1 MQTHLAYLDAGTGS
15 MIASAAVAGAAG
27 VAVAARV
34 GWRRVTGTF
43 RKDSKPVAEQ
53 PAQVE
58 QAEHTDA

>member
-27 VAVAARV
+27 VAVVARA

-43 RKDSKPVAEQ
+43 RKGSQPAAEQ
-53 PAQVE
+53 SAPAE